1 MPSKIYTISLN
12 SSIDFSFYLK
22 DIVFEDVNRI
32 EKIRIDPGGKGMNI
46 SRMLNKLGEKS
57 IPITFIG
64 KDNGRFYKDLLKRE
78 KIEFIIP
85 VEISGNLRNIYNF
98 IAEKRVLRFNEKGPK
113 IKGEELKKFWKI
125 LLNLKFKKDDFLVMS
140 GSIPPGIKKN
150 IYGEIIKKTRKFNIH
165 TFVDA
170 DGEVLKEAIKE
181 KPFLIKPNMDELERC
196 LNIKIESF
204 EKMKDI
210 CNHLINSGISI
221 ITVTLGKKGAILFT
235 KEKIIYGKPPKVN
248 FKSSI
253 GCGDAFLAGFL
264 YKFKREENYKE
275 CLKFAIACG
284 AGKAEEEGT
293 KMPSLSKIKKI
304 IHYVKM
310 IENPLNL
317 KGLIEKNHL

>member
-1 MPSKIYTISLN
+1 MPSQIYTISLN

-32 EKIRIDPGGKGMNI
+32 EKVRIDPGGKGMNI

-64 KDNGRFYKDLLKRE
+64 KNNGRFYKDLLKKE

-98 IAEKRVLRFNEKGPK
+98 IAEKKVLRFNEKGPK
-113 IKGEELKKFWKI
+113 IKKEELKKFWKI
-125 LLNLKFKKDDFLVMS
+125 LTNLKFKEGDFLVMS

-150 IYGEIIKKTRKFNIH
+150 IYGEIIKKTRKFGLY

-170 DGEVLKEAIKE
+170 DGDILKEAIKE
-181 KPFLIKPNMDELERC
+181 KPFLIKPNIDEIERC
-196 LNIKIESF
+196 MNIKIESF
-204 EKMKDI
+204 EKLKDV

-221 ITVTLGKKGAILFT
+221 IIVTLGEKGAILFT
-235 KEKIIYGKPPKVN
+235 KEKIIYGKPPIVN

-264 YKFKREENYKE
+264 YKLKRGKSYEE
-275 CLKFAIACG
+275 CFKFAIACG

-293 KMPSLSKIKKI
+293 KMPFLSKIIKI
-304 IHYVKM
+304 LKYVE
-310 IENPLNL
+310 IYENLDSNSS
-317 KGLIEKNHL
+317 IFRTIFR

>member
-1 MPSKIYTISLN
+1 MPSQIYTISLN

-150 IYGEIIKKTRKFNIH
+150 IYGEIIKKTRKFNIY

-204 EKMKDI
+204 EKLKDI